1 LVTTTAVLSS
11 EASRMSL
18 KAFHVI
24 FMAAAVLLSIGL
36 GVWSLD
42 QRAQGQPGAWVAY
55 AAAAFVVA
63 LGLVAYEV
71 WFLRKT
77 RKVSSW

>member
-1 LVTTTAVLSS
+1 
-11 EASRMSL
+11 MSL

-24 FMAAAVLLSIGL
+24 FISAAVVLAVWLGL
-36 GVWSLD
+36 WAWD
-42 QRAQGQPGAWVAY
+42 QRQADGGGGWLALAGGSF
-55 AAAAFVVA
+55 AAAA
-63 LGLVAYEV
+63 GLVVYEV

>member
-1 LVTTTAVLSS
+1 
-11 EASRMSL
+11 MSL

-24 FMAAAVLLSIGL
+24 FISAAVVLAVWLGL
-36 GVWSLD
+36 WAWD
-42 QRAQGQPGAWVAY
+42 QRQASGGSGGWLALAGGSF
-55 AAAAFVVA
+55 AAAA
-63 LGLVAYEV
+63 GLVVYEV